1 MNEYLRRIDKR
12 EYLTERE
19 HREYLKKL
27 ESDLE
32 VLEIFK
38 TQFCIKTQKAF
49 FNKRPMFIINIMGH
63 DIFIPRVIYDKLY
76 KWLKRGGN

>member
-32 VLEIFK
+32 ILEILK
-38 TQFCIKTQKAF
+38 KNIKSKNIILVKRNSCIEKDLISSEDNDK
-49 FNKRPMFIINIMGH
+49 IIQ
-63 DIFIPRVIYDKLY
+63 
-76 KWLKRGGN
+76 WLEGE